1 MVGEDE
7 KWEGQKVLNGRW
19 KGRWRRG
26 RRSRGGEEIRMVRSF
41 SSIVLQQAKVRSI
54 TICMY

>member
-1 MVGEDE
+1 MDDGRVDGEGV
-7 KWEGQKVLNGRW
+7 EGA
-19 KGRWRRG
+19 
-26 RRSRGGEEIRMVRSF
+26 GGGEIRMVRSF

>member
-1 MVGEDE
+1 MVGEEE
-7 KWEGQKVLNGRW
+7 KREGQKVLNGRW
-19 KGRWRRG
+19 KGRRKRG
-26 RRSRGGEEIRMVRSF
+26 RRSRGEIRMVRSF